1 MNIVRTYKNV
11 YESVM
16 ISGHYAYTDHSANLE
31 SVVNLYQSLIEY
43 ANEIRTEGIFQK
55 FIDKAK

>member
-1 MNIVRTYKNV
+1 MNIVRTYKSV
-11 YESVM
+11 YESV